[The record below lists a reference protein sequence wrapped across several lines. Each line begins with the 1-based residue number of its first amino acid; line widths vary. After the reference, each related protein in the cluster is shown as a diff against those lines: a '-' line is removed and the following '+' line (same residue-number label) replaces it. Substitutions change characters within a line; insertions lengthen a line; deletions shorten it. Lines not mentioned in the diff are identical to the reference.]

1 MKQVYPRYKRSRPLP
16 FPLEDCSFPR
26 SGLSDLATLGQT
38 TVRSRKRKVL
48 SRKRKSGLDLFLS
61 GIYLFPALQN
71 IYSVT
76 VYISTAAMYVPNQL
90 ENATDLWYTYVAR
103 ELAWKLENFAWKWP
117 RHALHLQRALEKIWM
132 HEPFFIYSTILIVDV
147 KIIQGIEILSNKCKS
162 ERADYFDTLM
172 CFVRV
177 SSFAFVFRFLA
188 RLALWQDCFSFLFQQ
203 FA

>member
-1 MKQVYPRYKRSRPLP
+1 MDAIEHWKVWNISAFKVDLFWRCNYSHQLVMMN
-16 FPLEDCSFPR
+16 FITLESWKFDYETFLFCICVNFDCSYACTKSTWKCDR
-26 SGLSDLATLGQT
+26 SL
-38 TVRSRKRKVL
+38 
-48 SRKRKSGLDLFLS
+48 
-61 GIYLFPALQN
+61 
-71 IYSVT
+71 
-76 VYISTAAMYVPNQL
+76 VYF
-90 ENATDLWYTYVAR
+90 AR

-162 ERADYFDTLM
+162 KRADYFDTLM

-188 RLALWQDCFSFLFQQ
+188 RLALWRDCFSFLFLQ